1 MNRGWR
7 SSKVSG
13 GAKASCAPHLHRME
27 AVDVAL
33 CLAVDCSASVD
44 YDEFGLMMG
53 GLARAFREPDIALAM
68 AAGPRGAVAVAVLF
82 WSGVR
87 EQAVAL
93 DWTRL
98 DGEAAAVALA
108 DALDATPRL
117 IAGSTTAL
125 GMGMA
130 AALGV
135 LGRFPGE
142 ATRLVLDVSG
152 DGRNNVGRAPG
163 PVRDVGVA
171 AGVTINALAVLNEEP
186 DLLDYYAS
194 ETIGGTGSFAMACAD
209 YAAFADAIR
218 QKIWRELRGAL
229 VA

>member
-1 MNRGWR
+1 
-7 SSKVSG
+7 
-13 GAKASCAPHLHRME
+13 ME
-27 AVDVAL
+27 AVDIAL

-53 GLARAFREPDIALAM
+53 GLAQAFREPDIGLAT

-82 WSGVR
+82 WSGPR

-98 DGEAAAVALA
+98 DGEAASRALA
-108 DALDATPRL
+108 DTLDATPRL

-125 GMGMA
+125 GTGMA
-130 AALGV
+130 AALGL

-152 DGRNNVGRAPG
+152 DGRNNVGRGPG

-171 AGVTINALAVLNEEP
+171 AGVTINGLAVLNEEP
-186 DLLDYYAS
+186 DLLAYFLA
-194 ETIGGTGSFAMACAD
+194 EVVGGLGSFAMPCGD